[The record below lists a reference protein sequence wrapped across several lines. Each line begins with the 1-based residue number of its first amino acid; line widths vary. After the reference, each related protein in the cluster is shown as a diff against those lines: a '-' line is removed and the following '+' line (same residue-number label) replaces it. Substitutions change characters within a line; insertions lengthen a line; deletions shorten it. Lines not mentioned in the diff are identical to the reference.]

1 MRTHMA
7 AIGGSATRR
16 AIVLTVVA
24 VWAAACGTAVE
35 TPNAATQPPPT
46 LAAASAT
53 VQPTLGATPVPTFPR
68 NPAPIVEGQPY
79 VQHIDPAMFVETIDN
94 PFLPWVV
101 GTKFVFDGTEHV
113 EVTVLPDSKEILG
126 VKTTVVHDQ
135 VFQDGEVTEDT
146 LDWYAQDRQGNVW
159 YFGEQTAEYEN
170 GKVVSTEGSWTGG
183 VDGAQPGIVMLAAPE
198 VGDSYRQEYL
208 KGEAEDLA
216 AVTATTGAVSVPAG
230 AWSGSDVLLTEEW
243 TPLEPDVREQK
254 TYALGVG
261 VVEAHL
267 LEGGKEQTKLTSV
280 TPGPAASASRPAG
293 AAAPAAG
300 AAMALMLL
308 ALGDVAR
315 RTRPGVRSRPS

>member
-1 MRTHMA
+1 MRTRMSLVIA
-7 AIGGSATRR
+7 SLAIA
-16 AIVLTVVA
+16 VV
-24 VWAAACGTAVE
+24 ACGTAVQSQ
-35 TPNAATQPPPT
+35 NAATQPPPSQ
-46 LAAASAT
+46 AAATAAAPAT
-53 VQPTLGATPVPTFPR
+53 PGPTPVPTFPR

-135 VFQDGEVTEDT
+135 VFQDGEVAEDT

-183 VDGAQPGIVMLAAPE
+183 VDGAQPGIVMLADPQ

-216 AVTATTGAVSVPAG
+216 AVTATSGTVSAPAG
-230 AWSGSDVLLTEEW
+230 NWSGADVLVTEEW

-254 TYALGVG
+254 TYARGVG
-261 VVEAHL
+261 LVEAHL
-267 LEGGKEQTKLTSV
+267 LKGGKEQTKLTSV
-280 TPGPAASASRPAG
+280 SPGAAASASRAAGSGVAPAG
-293 AAAPAAG
+293 G
-300 AAMALMLL
+300 AMAVLLL
-308 ALGDVAR
+308 ALAAVAR
-315 RTRPGVRSRPS
+315 RTRPGVRSRPIKDTPPM